1 MPTLALF
8 ELGNFRQFFKA
19 LIKNIWSLKSKK
31 VLYMASMFRK
41 LPFVGVENLSWSMR
55 EAELSSFSSDTVIV

>member
-19 LIKNIWSLKSKK
+19 LIKKYGVLKVRKP
-31 VLYMASMFRK
+31 YMASMFRK